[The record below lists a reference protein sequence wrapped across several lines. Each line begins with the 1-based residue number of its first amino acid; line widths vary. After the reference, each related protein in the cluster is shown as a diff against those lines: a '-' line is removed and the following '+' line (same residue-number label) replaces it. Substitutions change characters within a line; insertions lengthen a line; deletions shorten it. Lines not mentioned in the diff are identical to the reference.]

1 MARNRDLKGI
11 QDGHSRVRQT
21 RLECRQ
27 SCRTGARIHCPSRVH
42 RLKRAGYRHPEARLA
57 GNPRAYPF
65 LGATSLKRIREISK
79 WRFLILARGGPGR
92 TALPPLGW
100 MVERRGKIVVILSAR
115 KT

>member
-27 SCRTGARIHCPSRVH
+27 SCRTGARIYCPSQVH
-42 RLKRAGYRHPEARLA
+42 RLKRAGYRHPETRLA
-57 GNPRAYPF
+57 GNPSAHPLFKGYE
-65 LGATSLKRIREISK
+65 AQKIREISK
-79 WRFLILARGGPGR
+79 WRFLIPARGGPGR
-92 TALPPLGW
+92 TAVPMDGRAKGQDRGHPL
-100 MVERRGKIVVILSAR
+100 RR